1 MHLFRTLGLAL
12 LFVSGSA
19 LAIDAAG
26 KPPKSPVPLLWKA
39 CDADNC
45 VWLLGSFHVLR
56 KDDYPLS
63 GDIDGALAKASKV
76 VFEID
81 PAEMKDKTAA
91 ATALF
96 TAGLRTDG
104 STLDQDLTPK
114 QQARLKAWVDA
125 HAGELAKAGL
135 PGDLLQRLRPW
146 LAAILVTQFEYQA
159 AGMSPEFGL
168 DEYMGKRAGEQGKTT
183 LGLETI
189 SEQVRFLSG
198 LAPKDQV
205 QMLDESLDESGGTK
219 GEITMLHQAWR
230 AGDAAR
236 LWNEM
241 GAKMRDRYPD
251 AYRAIDADRNAR
263 WLPRLAAML
272 DAPGEKDALVVVG
285 SLHMLGPDGLVEGLK
300 ARGYKVER
308 VCSACVVPPS
318 ADKRAR

>member
-1 MHLFRTLGLAL
+1 MHLFRTLGLVL
-12 LFVSGSA
+12 LFASGSA
-19 LAIDAAG
+19 LARDAAS
-26 KPPKSPVPLLWKA
+26 KPPATPVPLLWKA

-63 GDIDGALAKASKV
+63 ADIDGALAKASKV

-81 PAEMKDKTAA
+81 PGEMKDKTAA

-104 STLDQDLTPK
+104 STLDQDLTPT
-114 QQARLKAWVDA
+114 QQSRLKTWADG
-125 HAGELAKAGL
+125 HAGELAGAGL
-135 PGDLLQRLRPW
+135 NGDLLQRLRPW
-146 LAAILVTQFEYQA
+146 LAAILVTQFEYKA

-168 DEYMGKRAGEQGKTT
+168 DEYMGERAGKQGKKT

-189 SEQVRFLSG
+189 AEQVRFLSG
-198 LAPKDQV
+198 LALKDQV
-205 QMLDESLDESGGTK
+205 EMLDESLDEGDGTK
-219 GEITMLHQAWR
+219 GEIAMLHKYWR

-236 LWNEM
+236 LWNDM
-241 GAKMRDRYPD
+241 GVKMRDRYPD

-285 SLHMLGPDGLVEGLK
+285 ALHMLGPDGLVEGLK

-308 VCSACVVPPS
+308 VCSACAAVQPEG
-318 ADKRAR
+318 KGAR